1 MNPQFSQKI
10 QADFDQIAQLQTLRW
25 DHNSHYHPFLLK
37 QLPAQCPNVLE
48 VGCGG
53 GEFSRLLAQRAESV
67 TAIDLSPAMIE
78 RAKRNSLT
86 YPHLQFQ
93 IADILEWEIPNE
105 QFDAIP
111 PRRIASRIASIATIH
126 HIPLETLLPRLKAAL
141 KPGGKLLILDL
152 VKNAQL
158 QDFLFDFVAVP
169 LNWILQFWYNRRFR
183 PTPEAISLW
192 REHIRT
198 DEYLTLS
205 QAKQLYSQ
213 YLEGAIV
220 RRHLF
225 WRYSMVWQK
234 PFRGKL

>member
-37 QLPAQCPNVLE
+37 QLPANCPNVLE

-67 TAIDLSPAMIE
+67 TAIDLSPTMIE
-78 RAKRNSLT
+78 RAKQNSLT
-86 YPHLQFQ
+86 YPHLHFQ
-93 IADILEWEIPNE
+93 VADILEWEIPDE
-105 QFDAIP
+105 QFDAI
-111 PRRIASRIASIATIH
+111 ASIATVH

-152 VKNAQL
+152 VENAQL
-158 QDFLFDFVAVP
+158 QDFLLDFVAVP

-183 PTPEAISLW
+183 PTPEAIALW

-234 PFRGKL
+234 PS

>member
-37 QLPAQCPNVLE
+37 HLPANCPNVLE

-78 RAKRNSLT
+78 RAKRESFT

-93 IADILEWEIPNE
+93 VADILEWEIPDE
-105 QFDAIP
+105 QFNA
-111 PRRIASRIASIATIH
+111 IASIATVH

-152 VKNAQL
+152 VENAQL
-158 QDFLFDFVAVP
+158 QDFLLDFVAVP
-169 LNWILQFWYNRRFR
+169 LNWILQFWHNRRFR
-183 PTPEAISLW
+183 PTPEAIALW

-198 DEYLTLS
+198 DKYLTLS

-234 PFRGKL
+234 PS